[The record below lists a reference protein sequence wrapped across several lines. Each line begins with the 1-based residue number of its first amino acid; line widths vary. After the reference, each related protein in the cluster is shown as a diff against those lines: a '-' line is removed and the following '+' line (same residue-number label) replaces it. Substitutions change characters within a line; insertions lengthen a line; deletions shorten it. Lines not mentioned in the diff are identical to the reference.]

1 MIAAAG
7 VPDPFA
13 LLASVAR
20 LVAPG
25 GVLVITCI
33 DAVSYF
39 AETLRRLL
47 ANLLIDVSEP
57 LEVRTRMCVQA
68 FGPHLATLAG

>member
-1 MIAAAG
+1 MPALIEDYEPDQQFDFVFCEGMLALAG
-7 VPDPFA
+7 VADPVA

-39 AETLRRLL
+39 
-47 ANLLIDVSEP
+47 V
-57 LEVRTRMCVQA
+57 
-68 FGPHLATLAG
+68 